1 MFPASLRQRSSAWVL
16 LWASYKGSETEHL
29 SKGEHH
35 FHVCIRVCTS
45 LKLYAYTTYC
55 ICITVVYCEMT
66 IKMNGTSATTASSTN
81 MLDSSWCV
89 GFLWSSHCKRL
100 SNLSPWARPPA
111 APLLLPA
118 TPNAFTF
125 TWERTRKKPACRW
138 LYPAIAQNYSDLLYH
153 WIRMKP
159 WDLVMFVHKIAI
171 RLLEEDELADAI
183 QLTSWPRWHGDG
195 RFLETANS
203 PDPRKKEEK
212 TGLLGTTADHW
223 IPIFFSNQ
231 LMDLWDSTL
240 RISFNLAFQ
249 AGSIHRNWQR
259 FTMIFWGHHLRW
271 SIWVWTQT

>member
-55 ICITVVYCEMT
+55 ICITAVYCEMT
-66 IKMNGTSATTASSTN
+66 IRMTCTSATTASSTN

-89 GFLWSSHCKRL
+89 GFLWSSHSKKL
-100 SNLSPWARPPA
+100 SNPSPWARPPA

-125 TWERTRKKPACRW
+125 TWERTRKKPACHW

-171 RLLEEDELADAI
+171 RLLEEDELTDAI

-195 RFLETANS
+195 RFLETPNS
-203 PDPRKKEEK
+203 PDPQKGRKKQGCWEPLLT
-212 TGLLGTTADHW
+212 TGSPYFSTMNSW
-223 IPIFFSNQ
+223 ISETPY
-231 LMDLWDSTL
+231 
-240 RISFNLAFQ
+240 
-249 AGSIHRNWQR
+249 
-259 FTMIFWGHHLRW
+259 
-271 SIWVWTQT
+271 